1 MLNEKK
7 IMEQKLFLYTML
19 AICAGFLLG
28 VVCVILLLLFTV
40 RMSAY
45 AGIVATLMLL
55 VTAYFGMLA
64 NKVYQQLRE
73 FINRPYVGDLEE
85 ED

>member
-19 AICAGFLLG
+19 AVAAGFLLG
-28 VVCVILLLLFTV
+28 VVCVIFLLLFTV
-40 RMSAY
+40 HMSTTG
-45 AGIVATLMLL
+45 GIAATLLFL
-55 VTAYFGMLA
+55 TSAGTGMLA
-64 NKVYQQLRE
+64 DKVYQQLRQ
-73 FINRPYVGDLEE
+73 FINRSYVGDLEE